1 MRPMLR
7 FLPTRSRFVSVSLL
21 FVAAP
26 FVVQY
31 PALAET
37 PAPAKAPAAAVAA
50 KPSAPISAPISAP
63 TSPSGPPASSP
74 LRAVS
79 LVRFDQ
85 PESAV
90 RFERSRHK
98 VDFFHLANQF
108 EAQANGGFCGLAS
121 GVIVLNALR
130 VDTASSD
137 KPRDVSSVA
146 PEIARKIPPRFD
158 PFFLRYTQTTFM
170 DQRFEA
176 VKPRAVFFGEPPAP
190 GAPIDPGLQLKQLGR
205 ILEAHGLSVTVR
217 VVEDPADEKAQ
228 KSEIVQN
235 LKTEGDYVI
244 VNYHRPELG
253 QAGGGHLSP
262 LGAYDRTSDSFLIL
276 DVNANAQHWVWA
288 PAKALFAAMR
298 TRGGLDNRGFLLVKE
313 RALAE

>member
-1 MRPMLR
+1 M
-7 FLPTRSRFVSVSLL
+7 
-21 FVAAP
+21 
-26 FVVQY
+26 
-31 PALAET
+31 
-37 PAPAKAPAAAVAA
+37 
-50 KPSAPISAPISAP
+50 
-63 TSPSGPPASSP
+63 
-74 LRAVS
+74 
-79 LVRFDQ
+79 RFDQ
-85 PESAV
+85 PESML

-108 EAQANGGFCGLAS
+108 EAQENGGFCGLAS

-130 VDTASSD
+130 VDTASPD
-137 KPRDVSSVA
+137 KPRDVSSVS

-158 PFFLRYTQTTFM
+158 PFFARYTQRTFM

-190 GAPIDPGLQLKQLGR
+190 GAAIDPGLQLKQLGR

-217 VVEDPADEKAQ
+217 VVEDPSDEKSQ
-228 KSEIVQN
+228 KSEIIQN

-253 QAGGGHLSP
+253 QPGGGHLSP

-288 PAKALFAAMR
+288 PAKSLFAAMR
-298 TRGGLDNRGFLLVKE
+298 TRGGPDNRGFLLVKE
-313 RALAE
+313 RAPAE